1 MSQHD
6 PNLPQNEK
14 GSSMVKSAIKSILI
28 TALVLLS
35 LVAAFFIVG
44 KIITMTQREPS
55 EPGLFERDA
64 NNGDVEVSVEYPN
77 LLTAEI
83 IIVAKTDIEYLQLE
97 ISFKND
103 NGEDLR
109 QIHKTVGNLD
119 MGERYVITVNY
130 LEFSLS
136 ENMNI
141 RYVTVSVEGGS
152 VSLL

>member
-35 LVAAFFIVG
+35 LVAAFFVVG

-64 NNGDVEVSVEYPN
+64 NNGDVEVNVGLGLLNFGVALCLPYPS
-77 LLTAEI
+77 
-83 IIVAKTDIEYLQLE
+83 LQL
-97 ISFKND
+97 
-103 NGEDLR
+103 LA
-109 QIHKTVGNLD
+109 L
-119 MGERYVITVNY
+119 
-130 LEFSLS
+130 
-136 ENMNI
+136 
-141 RYVTVSVEGGS
+141 
-152 VSLL
+152 

>member
-35 LVAAFFIVG
+35 LVAAFFVVG
-44 KIITMTQREPS
+44 KIITMTQREPI

-83 IIVAKTDIEYLQLE
+83 IIVAKQILNIYSWKYL
-97 ISFKND
+97 S
-103 NGEDLR
+103 
-109 QIHKTVGNLD
+109 KTTMGRIFVKFTKLSVIWIWAKD
-119 MGERYVITVNY
+119 M
-130 LEFSLS
+130 
-136 ENMNI
+136 
-141 RYVTVSVEGGS
+141 
-152 VSLL
+152 